1 MEVLSCD
8 ACYLSSM
15 YILSV
20 SEDYI
25 SFRFSLGYA
34 KYFHFFSTDVIAL
47 SLIRIIIRMFVHF
60 LLLHWFLII

>member
-1 MEVLSCD
+1 
-8 ACYLSSM
+8 M